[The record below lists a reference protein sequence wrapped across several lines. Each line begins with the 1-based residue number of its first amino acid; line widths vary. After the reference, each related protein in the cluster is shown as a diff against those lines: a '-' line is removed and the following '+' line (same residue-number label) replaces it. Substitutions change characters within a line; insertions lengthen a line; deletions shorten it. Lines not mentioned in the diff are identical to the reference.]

1 MLMLFMSSTSNF
13 SLVIPFFAQ
22 FFAHGRF
29 FLFPAGDI
37 DAQGLQIGD
46 FILSPTSGRL
56 AIGVFA
62 QGVIKIWAAGLPH
75 PVAVRAALQW
85 HF

>member
-1 MLMLFMSSTSNF
+1 MASRNYLSRVIQLF
-13 SLVIPFFAQ
+13 AH

-75 PVAVRAALQW
+75 PVAVRTALRP